1 MQGFQPISWICL
13 ALLIAQTSSAPPR
26 NEVVEKA
33 PTDLNVDPNKGPKPE
48 QLQDIQPANKE
59 PIYDTKAEANTGP
72 ELAVDGQTQSVEK
85 GVEIT
90 GKGKADQILL
100 QNGNVPDSNLAE
112 TEPVPS
118 ETVQGSVEKEP
129 ILQETGESISGSI
142 AMDGKGTP
150 LEGVPSQKKESA
162 YICIEIASPDAF
174 KAGLIHGAEK
184 STSRSN
190 YDNLRKIGSKVDN
203 VFRKLFKSFVHSK
216 VGPGS
221 VDKLA
226 TTVSVDTSVENMH
239 QIEKGNAAKDP
250 FSQKT
255 DMKEIPVKPNGV
267 DLALDTI
274 QNRKLPTKQNVKV
287 YTGDEAR
294 RRSKKI
300 FENLQNVGDKIGQV
314 FNEFFPGLVNV
325 KISTGP
331 KSDVKPELK
340 KNNFLRKDKLNNV
353 YIPTDNKNGKT
364 GDVSKTI
371 NDKPIRAFDKVE
383 KGIDSF
389 LGGIKPFVNPFL
401 NRFHKKADQNKQ
413 MNSDSFFDA
422 NFHKEMERMAQ
433 KISRMVENIFSKS
446 FMKDRFFSG
455 PSSLDSNI
463 GIPPKTDK
471 PLKDKIKTTGD
482 KIPVESAKERGLPPN
497 VDTSMQSDPLAW
509 GPDFSGGSL
518 ADPRFEPHFD
528 TRGLQRRFQG
538 IYSDLMRT
546 MIGPVLQSISKSFSD
561 SFSHTGKDIGKSQPQ
576 GDKLTDPVGS
586 TVV

>member
-26 NEVVEKA
+26 NEVVEK
-33 PTDLNVDPNKGPKPE
+33 PSQELNVDPNKIPTSE
-48 QLQDIQPANKE
+48 QLQDIQPANIE
-59 PIYDTKAEANTGP
+59 PIYDTKAEANAGP
-72 ELAVDGQTQSVEK
+72 ELTVDGQTQSVEK
-85 GVEIT
+85 AVDVT
-90 GKGKADQILL
+90 GKGKADQVLL

-112 TEPVPS
+112 TEPVLS

-129 ILQETGESISGSI
+129 ILQETGEAVAAVIGT
-142 AMDGKGTP
+142 DVKGTAS
-150 LEGVPSQKKESA
+150 EGVPNAKKESA

-216 VGPGS
+216 AGPGS
-221 VDKLA
+221 IDKLA
-226 TTVSVDTSVENMH
+226 TTVSVDTSVENIH
-239 QIEKGNAAKDP
+239 QIENGNAAKDP

-255 DMKEIPVKPNGV
+255 DMKEIPVQPNGV
-267 DLALDTI
+267 DLAPDTI
-274 QNRKLPTKQNVKV
+274 QDSKLPTKQNVKV

-331 KSDVKPELK
+331 KSDVKPEFK

-353 YIPTDNKNGKT
+353 YIPTDTKNGKD
-364 GDVSKTI
+364 GDMSKI
-371 NDKPIRAFDKVE
+371 IKDKPIRAFDKVE

-401 NRFHKKADQNKQ
+401 NKFNRKADQNKE
-413 MNSDSFFDA
+413 MKSDSFFDA

-446 FMKDRFFSG
+446 FMKDRFFSR
-455 PSSLDSNI
+455 PSSISSNI

-471 PLKDKIKTTGD
+471 PVKDKIKSTGE

-509 GPDFSGGSL
+509 GPDFSGSL

-528 TRGLQRRFQG
+528 MSGLQRRFQG

-546 MIGPVLQSISKSFSD
+546 MIGPVLQSISKSFTD
-561 SFSHTGKDIGKSQPQ
+561 SFSHTGTDIGKSQPT